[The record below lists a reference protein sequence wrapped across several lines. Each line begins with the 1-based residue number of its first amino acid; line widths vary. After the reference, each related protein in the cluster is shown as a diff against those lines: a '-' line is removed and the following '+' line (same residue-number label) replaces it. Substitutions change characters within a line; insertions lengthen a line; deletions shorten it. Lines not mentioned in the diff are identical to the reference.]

1 MKIDLITRNQIEIF
15 NKRGQRYPL
24 QDAEKD
30 YFLAIILKIIFNSP
44 LKNKLVFK
52 GGTALYHC
60 YLEQLRFSKD
70 LDFTSLGKI
79 TKEDIEKIF
88 AKYDFLTMKDFEE
101 RKYSLVFSLQY
112 RGPLVQPN
120 SIEININ
127 THQKVLLHPKKLT
140 YRNSYQVD
148 VTSLVMDIKEI
159 AAEKLRTLNER
170 AEPRD
175 LYDLAMLRKK
185 FDIDFKKAVNLL
197 RKKELHRPLAKKGM
211 MDNLRVSLER
221 FDEEIKDLY
230 YKEPVTKKEIEK
242 LASEI
247 LEVM

>member
-1 MKIDLITRNQIEIF
+1 MKIDLITRNQLEIF

-24 QDAEKD
+24 QDAGKD

-52 GGTALYHC
+52 GGSALYHC

-70 LDFTSLGKI
+70 LDFTSLDKI
-79 TKEDIEKIF
+79 TEKDIGKIF
-88 AKYDFLTMKDFEE
+88 AKHDFLTIKDLEE
-101 RKYSLVFSLQY
+101 RKYSLIFSLQY
-112 RGPLVQPN
+112 QGPLVQPN
-120 SIEININ
+120 SIETNIN

-148 VTSLVMDIKEI
+148 VTSPVMDIKEI

-170 AEPRD
+170 ARPRD
-175 LYDLAMLRKK
+175 LYDLIMLQKK
-185 FDIDFKKAVNLL
+185 FNIDLKEAINLL
-197 RKKELHRPLAKKGM
+197 RKKESHRPLAKEEM

-221 FDEEIKDLY
+221 FDEEMKNLY
-230 YKEPVTKKEIEK
+230 YKEPVAKKEIEK

-247 LEVM
+247 LKVM